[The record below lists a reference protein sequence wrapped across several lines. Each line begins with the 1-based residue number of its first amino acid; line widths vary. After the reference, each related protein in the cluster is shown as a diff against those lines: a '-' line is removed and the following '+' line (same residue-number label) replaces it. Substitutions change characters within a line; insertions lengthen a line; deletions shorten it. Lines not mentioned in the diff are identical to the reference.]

1 VLDLSLIWAG
11 IIALGVFV
19 YVMLDGFDLGI
30 GLLFP
35 FFPAERERDVMMNTV
50 APVWDGN
57 ETWLVLGGAGL
68 FAAFPVV
75 YSAVLSAL
83 YLPLT
88 LMLVGLIFRG
98 VAFELRAKANRTR
111 HLWDLA
117 FIAGSATATF
127 FQGVALGT
135 YIQGIPVVNR
145 EFAGGGFDWLNAF
158 SLFTGLGLLFTYAVL
173 GCGWLIIKTEGEL
186 QRKMFALM
194 RPLTG
199 LLLGVIAVVSLWTP
213 LIDPAIAARWFDLPN
228 LFYLLPVPL
237 AVLLCV
243 WGIFRAVARRQ
254 EKAPYFLAL
263 AIAALGYAGFL
274 ISIWPHLIPPSVTL
288 WQAAAPHSSQAFALV
303 GALVI
308 IPIILAYTALGYWVF
323 RGKVRADDAGYH

>member
-1 VLDLSLIWAG
+1 MLDLSLIWAA
-11 IIALGVFV
+11 IIALGVFL

-35 FFPAERERDVMMNTV
+35 FFPGEQDRDVMMNTV

-75 YSAVLSAL
+75 YGAVLSAL

-98 VAFELRAKANRTR
+98 VAFEIRAKARRTR

-127 FQGVALGT
+127 FQGVALGG
-135 YIQGIPVVNR
+135 YIQGIPVSGR
-145 EFAGGGFDWLNAF
+145 EFAGGGFDWLSPF
-158 SLFTGLGLLFTYAVL
+158 SLFTGLGLLATYATL
-173 GCGWLIIKTEGEL
+173 GCGWLLIKTEGEL
-186 QRKMFALM
+186 QRRMFALM

-199 LLLGVIAVVSLWTP
+199 LLLAMIAVVSLWTP
-213 LIDPAIAARWFDLPN
+213 LVDPAIAQRWFRLPN
-228 LFYLLPVPL
+228 LFWFLPVP
-237 AVLLCV
+237 A
-243 WGIFRAVARRQ
+243 AVALCAWRICAAVAQRR
-254 EKAPYFLAL
+254 ERAPYFLAL
-263 AIAALGYAGFL
+263 AITALGYAGFL
-274 ISIWPHLIPPSVTL
+274 ISIWPHMIPPSVTL
-288 WQAAAPHSSQAFALV
+288 WQAAAPASSQAFALV
-303 GALVI
+303 GALLILPV
-308 IPIILAYTALGYWVF
+308 ILAYTALGYWVF
-323 RGKVRADDAGYH
+323 RGKVHAGDAGYH

>member
-1 VLDLSLIWAG
+1 MLDLSLIWAG

-35 FFPAERERDVMMNTV
+35 FFPAEQERDVMMNTV

-98 VAFELRAKANRTR
+98 VAFEIRAKANRTR

-127 FQGVALGT
+127 FQGVALGA

-194 RPLTG
+194 RPLTA
-199 LLLGVIAVVSLWTP
+199 LLLLMIAVVSLWTP

-228 LFYLLPVPL
+228 LFYLLPVPV
-237 AVLLCV
+237 AVLLCA
-243 WGIFRAVARRQ
+243 WGIFRAVARRREQ
-254 EKAPYFLAL
+254 APYFLAL

-323 RGKVRADDAGYH
+323 RGKVRAGDTGYH